1 MAIDSETPINF
12 ETPPPEM
19 DFSNPGSEAVSNIIP
34 ENAPVTNYL
43 VPPSS
48 LKEEQ
53 TTKEGRETKTT
64 LSPPEQSAS
73 KNDVVTPSAL
83 DSPDTP
89 PPIGEGVTPGSFS
102 VPRAGSR
109 VWIFFHGGDIQ
120 KPVYFAQ
127 SIIPTGYT
135 DHYSNPAP
143 DPVYDTPNGGSEGVN
158 TPPTNPDTV
167 TDETTNGL
175 IVEPPLPTPLPIE
188 GGSSTT
194 NTSPQPS
201 YTFPNGKS
209 FSDGNQGTYEE
220 NPQTFT
226 KF

>member
-1 MAIDSETPINF
+1 MAIDFSKPL
-12 ETPPPEM
+12 PEM
-19 DFSNPGSEAVSNIIP
+19 DFSNPGSEAVSNVIP

-53 TTKEGRETKTT
+53 TTNEGRETKTT
-64 LSPPEQSAS
+64 LSPSEQSAS
-73 KNDVVTPSAL
+73 NDVVTPSAL

-143 DPVYDTPNGGSEGVN
+143 DPVYDTPNSGSEGEN

-167 TDETTNGL
+167 IDETTNEL
-175 IVEPPLPTPLPIE
+175 IVEPPLPIE

-209 FSDGNQGTYEE
+209 FSDGNQGTYVEK
-220 NPQTFT
+220 PQTFT